1 MDIPESSICYTGALL
16 ESVIRPGREVQLFP
30 PCGWVFLGREVW
42 EGLREGHFGFVA
54 LRQLGGSQEK
64 EARVRKMPACGLLDG
79 QHGVLLGSSG
89 PFRANQGIDAKVL
102 LLW

>member
-1 MDIPESSICYTGALL
+1 M
-16 ESVIRPGREVQLFP
+16 FP